1 MPAKREGFRRM
12 DERRL
17 EPRQTALFYILWIV
31 SVALSLLDWVALRAT
46 ITAVAAAIVNA
57 IPIEYQIEHQ
67 WYARW
72 TVRATDPCT
81 VAILTVLAFAS
92 IIIFDFMYRDA
103 IWKGTIKRTFG
114 IATAIQVGI
123 AALCWLAV
131 TVSSRLV

>member
-1 MPAKREGFRRM
+1 MPAKPGGFRRM

-17 EPRQTALFYILWIV
+17 EPRQTTLFYILWIV
-31 SVALSLLDWVALRAT
+31 SVALSLLDWVALRAA
-46 ITAVAAAIVNA
+46 ITAVAVAIVNA

-92 IIIFDFMYRDA
+92 IIIFDFMYRNA

-114 IATAIQVGI
+114 IVTAIQAGI
-123 AALCWLAV
+123 AALCWLGV
-131 TVSSRLV
+131 TILSRLV